1 LLDRSI
7 VMNVESIMTTPVQ
20 VCRTNQTAQ
29 SALRLMRDHDCG
41 CIPVVDHDVV
51 VGIVT
56 DRDIALAAAQ
66 ADKSPSQLRLSQIMT
81 NKVFV
86 VGPETSVADAEVMMR
101 EQQIR
106 RLPVVDQ
113 DSRPIG
119 MLSIND
125 IARAGA
131 AAHWHSDDGLTAHS
145 VAATLAAICET
156 SVSQPLVV

>member
-1 LLDRSI
+1 LLDRAD
-7 VMNVESIMTTPVQ
+7 MNVESIMSTPVQ

-56 DRDIALAAAQ
+56 DRDIALAAAE

-86 VGPETSVADAEVMMR
+86 VGPETSIAEAEALMR
-101 EQQIR
+101 EQQVR

-113 DSRPIG
+113 NARPVG
-119 MLSIND
+119 VLSLND

-131 AAHWHSDDGLTAHS
+131 AQHWKSDDGLTARN
-145 VAATLAAICET
+145 VASTLAAICDTHAAEAR
-156 SVSQPLVV
+156 VV

>member
-1 LLDRSI
+1 
-7 VMNVESIMTTPVQ
+7 MNVESIMTKNVQ
-20 VCRTNQTAQ
+20 VCRSNQTAQ

-41 CIPVVDHDVV
+41 CIPVVDHGVV

-56 DRDIALAAAQ
+56 DRDIALAAAEG
-66 ADKSPSQLRLSQIMT
+66 DKSPSQLRLSQFMT

-86 VGPETSVADAEVMMR
+86 VGPDTPIAEAEAMMR

-113 DSRPIG
+113 SSRPIG
-119 MLSIND
+119 ILSIND

-131 AAHWHSDDGLTAHS
+131 AQHWKSDDGLTARN
-145 VAATLAAICET
+145 VASTLAAICET
-156 SVSQPLVV
+156 PVSQAHAI

>member
-1 LLDRSI
+1 
-7 VMNVESIMTTPVQ
+7 MNVESIMTKHVQ
-20 VCRTNQTAQ
+20 VCRSNQTAQ

-41 CIPVVDHDVV
+41 CIPIVDHDVV

-56 DRDIALAAAQ
+56 DRDIALAAAE
-66 ADKSPSQLRLSQIMT
+66 ADKSPSHLRLSQIMT

-86 VGPETSVADAEVMMR
+86 VGPDTPIIEAEALMR

-113 DSRPIG
+113 NSRPVGI
-119 MLSIND
+119 LSLND

-131 AAHWHSDDGLTAHS
+131 AQHWRSDDGLTAKH
-145 VAATLAAICET
+145 VASTLAAVCEAHA
-156 SVSQPLVV
+156 SEPIVV

>member
-1 LLDRSI
+1 
-7 VMNVESIMTTPVQ
+7 MKVESIMTTPVQ
-20 VCRTNQTAQ
+20 VCRSNQTAQ

-56 DRDIALAAAQ
+56 DRDIALAAADD
-66 ADKSPSQLRLSQIMT
+66 DKSPSQLRLSQIMT

-86 VGPETSVADAEVMMR
+86 VSPDTPIVEAEAMMR
-101 EQQIR
+101 DQQIR

-113 DSRPIG
+113 NSRPVGI
-119 MLSIND
+119 LSLND

-131 AAHWHSDDGLTAHS
+131 AQHWRSDDGLTAKN
-145 VAATLAAICET
+145 VASTLAAVCE
-156 SVSQPLVV
+156 SQGSAPIVV